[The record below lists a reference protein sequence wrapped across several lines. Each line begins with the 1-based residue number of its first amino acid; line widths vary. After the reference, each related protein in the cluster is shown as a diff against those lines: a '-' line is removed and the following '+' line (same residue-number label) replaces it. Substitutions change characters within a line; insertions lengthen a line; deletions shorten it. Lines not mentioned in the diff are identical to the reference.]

1 MIRDM
6 MNVEVKEV
14 AVGQEVVVSSGM
26 AVFRAVVT
34 AQNENGTTSLLRTEF
49 GKNVRPAKNP
59 GFVVN
64 NTKMVGVK

>member
-1 MIRDM
+1 M

-34 AQNENGTTSLLRTEF
+34 AQNENGTTSLKRTQF

-59 GFVVN
+59 GFVLD
-64 NTKMVGVK
+64 NTKMVGVE